1 MYNKPN
7 MKTKSNLN
15 SQNENFQTFF
25 FFLVGEWKILT
36 QNGPKKII
44 TKQTNK
50 PTQTLTTKGVL
61 ESKNKVNHVS
71 TNLQTGVLHNQLPI
85 LSISNLWLRRNPQS
99 YDTEF
104 EFIQRVHN
112 HPELQQKCSIR
123 KIFKC

>member
-1 MYNKPN
+1 MA
-7 MKTKSNLN
+7 
-15 SQNENFQTFF
+15 Q
-25 FFLVGEWKILT
+25 
-36 QNGPKKII
+36 KKII

-71 TNLQTGVLHNQLPI
+71 TNLQTGVLHNQLPR
-85 LSISNLWLRRNPQS
+85 LSISNLWLRRNPQN

>member
-1 MYNKPN
+1 MKIFKPFIFFGWR
-7 MKTKSNLN
+7 MK
-15 SQNENFQTFF
+15 NFDSK
-25 FFLVGEWKILT
+25 W
-36 QNGPKKII
+36 PKKNHN
-44 TKQTNK
+44 KTNK

-71 TNLQTGVLHNQLPI
+71 TNLQTGVLHNQLPR
-85 LSISNLWLRRNPQS
+85 LSISNLWLRRNPQN